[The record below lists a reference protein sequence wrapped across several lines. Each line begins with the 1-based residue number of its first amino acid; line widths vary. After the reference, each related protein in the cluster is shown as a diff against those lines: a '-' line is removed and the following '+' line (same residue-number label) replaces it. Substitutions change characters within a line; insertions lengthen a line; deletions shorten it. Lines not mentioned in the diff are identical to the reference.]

1 MLPLLASLP
10 FLNYLDKS
18 SLSFAS
24 IMGIIEDLVS
34 CSLSGMLLQS
44 ADMIIWL

>member
-1 MLPLLASLP
+1 MIPLLASLP

-24 IMGIIEDLVS
+24 IMGIIDDLV
-34 CSLSGMLLQS
+34 GILLL
-44 ADMIIWL
+44 AYLRDLLTR